1 MSFEQV
7 KEVMVET
14 LNCEEEDIKPEALL
28 EDDLGIDSLD
38 AVELALALE
47 ELFGVKIPDE
57 ELSEMKTVKDIVDCM
72 DRNRA

>member
-57 ELSEMKTVKDIVDCM
+57 ELSEMKTVKDIVDYM